1 MMFFRGLLANA
12 ERRAHSFRPAHQP
25 MPMARITAISS
36 MQNHNAG
43 IAQGKQMIL
52 AGTSVREYHVSAYL
66 CKKKGGGKGGKKKGK
81 DDSDDEGDGDGDGEP
96 VTLPEMSTFSEK
108 MDHRIQVLKENL
120 SKIIGT
126 RASADMLNHI
136 LIDFGG
142 SKVSIKDVAQ
152 ITLKNP
158 TEITCAVYDP
168 ELVNSINQNI
178 LNSGQGFLP
187 SVQGS
192 NVVVGIPKPSQESR
206 KASVKSASA
215 MAEKSK
221 LEIRNIR
228 KQGVDATKKLK
239 GKVADDDVK
248 RWNKELEGVTE
259 KKVNQVE
266 KLAKEKEEELMK

>member
-1 MMFFRGLLANA
+1 
-12 ERRAHSFRPAHQP
+12 